1 MGMARRILER
11 LAIGIGHRQ
20 ARDCHRLASQGIP
33 TVLEVEGSPSER
45 TTLRVAGS
53 HRSHSS
59 DELGESWRRNP
70 LYGAVT
76 KILAPV
82 SNNMAQTKVDLNFF
96 AAVSQ
101 QLFTTQ
107 TKLLEETS
115 VLNSPRQL
123 SSSKLAD
130 TLANPFPIKPVGG
143 ELLFRPYFLR
153 ISRPAMASWHRT
165 RRSATIALRVNC

>member
-11 LAIGIGHRQ
+11 LVIGIGHRQ

-33 TVLEVEGSPSER
+33 TVLEVEESPSER
-45 TTLRVAGS
+45 TTQRVAGS

-130 TLANPFPIKPVGG
+130 TLANPFPIKPVGD
-143 ELLFRPYFLR
+143 R
-153 ISRPAMASWHRT
+153 IVVSSIFP
-165 RRSATIALRVNC
+165 